1 MMLRGG
7 GAWSN
12 CSLSQEAEC
21 GRKEELGDQRSFPMT
36 HFFWVG
42 SASSQPSQIA
52 SPAGSQVLKPMS
64 LRETFHFQTT
74 KEIMLCVLEVET
86 QSGGKLST
94 GPTTKE

>member
-1 MMLRGG
+1 
-7 GAWSN
+7 
-12 CSLSQEAEC
+12 
-21 GRKEELGDQRSFPMT
+21 
-36 HFFWVG
+36 
-42 SASSQPSQIA
+42 
-52 SPAGSQVLKPMS
+52 VLKPMS